1 MQDGAHWKSLRRF
14 TLKALRDFGV
24 GKSTLEE
31 KIKHEV
37 DFVLAE
43 FDNKKGMPFDPKE
56 IFDKAVSNI
65 ICSIIFGQRSVL
77 FFIIIYAID
86 MTLYQRHAYV
96 LYLELCMYKP
106 FV

>member
-31 KIKHEV
+31 KIKYEV

-77 FFIIIYAID
+77 FLSSSMQSTWHCINV
-86 MTLYQRHAYV
+86 MHASMHM
-96 LYLELCMYKP
+96 CCT
-106 FV
+106 